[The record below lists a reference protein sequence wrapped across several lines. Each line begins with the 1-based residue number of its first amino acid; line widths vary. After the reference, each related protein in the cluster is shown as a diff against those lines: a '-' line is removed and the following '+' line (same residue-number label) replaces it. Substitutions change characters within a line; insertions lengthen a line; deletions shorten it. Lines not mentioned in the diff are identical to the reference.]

1 MTHESK
7 SDAAA
12 GPQASSK
19 DAGPSSPTTVSAV
32 SSGLLDG
39 VRVID
44 LTRVLGGPY
53 CTQILGDHGA
63 DVIKI
68 EPPTGDETRSWGPP
82 FKDGLSAYYAGA
94 NRNKRVIT
102 LDLKSDAGRNLLLR
116 LLKTADVLVHNM
128 KPGTLER
135 WGLDYDTV
143 LEPAFPRLIVCE
155 ITGFGANGP
164 FGGYPGYDAVIQ
176 ALSGLMSVNGD
187 AESGPMRL
195 GIPIVDLAAGLT
207 ASNAIAMALVSRQ
220 TRNRGQRLDVS
231 LYDVALGLLHPHA
244 ANYLMSGQEPQRTGN
259 SHPNIAPYDLFD
271 TSDGPVFIA
280 VGNDRQ
286 FALLCAELGTPKTA
300 SDARFASNADRVLNR
315 AELHVALQAPIATMS
330 AEDLTQRLLA
340 AGVPAGAV
348 RTVPQVLSHEQTRAR
363 RMVVET
369 AGYRGIGIPI
379 KSAQTP
385 GSVRHPPTIMNADA
399 DAIHQELGL
408 DLNEADASR
417 SE

>member
-1 MTHESK
+1 NSNPAP
-7 SDAAA
+7 SRSR
-12 GPQASSK
+12 ASST
-19 DAGPSSPTTVSAV
+19 DTRPVPSAANPNISG
-32 SSGLLDG
+32 GLLGG

-63 DVIKI
+63 DVIKV

-102 LDLKSDAGRNLLLR
+102 LDLKSTAGRDVLLQ
-116 LLKTADVLVHNM
+116 LLKTADVLIHNM

-135 WGLDYDTV
+135 WDLNYDTV

-187 AESGPMRL
+187 ADSGPMRM
-195 GIPIVDLAAGLT
+195 GIPIVDLAVGLT
-207 ASNAIAMALVSRQ
+207 AANAIAMALFHRETSQ
-220 TRNRGQRLDVS
+220 RGQRLDVS
-231 LYDVALGLLHPHA
+231 LYDVAVGLLHPHA
-244 ANYLMSGQEPQRTGN
+244 ANYLMSGREPQRTGN

-271 TSDGPVFIA
+271 TSDGPIFVA

-286 FALLCAELGTPKTA
+286 FASLCAELGIPQTA
-300 SDARFASNADRVLNR
+300 RDARFAGNADRVLNR
-315 AELHVALQAPIATMS
+315 VALHVALQTPIAAMS

-348 RTVPQVLSHEQTRAR
+348 RTIPQVLSHEQTHQRQ
-363 RMVVET
+363 MVVET
-369 AGYRGIGIPI
+369 DGYRGIGIPI
-379 KSAQTP
+379 KSAETP
-385 GSVRHPPTIMNADA
+385 GSVRHAPTVMNADA
-399 DAIHQELGL
+399 DAIYREFGL
-408 DLNEADASR
+408 DRTETDDPR
-417 SE
+417 RE